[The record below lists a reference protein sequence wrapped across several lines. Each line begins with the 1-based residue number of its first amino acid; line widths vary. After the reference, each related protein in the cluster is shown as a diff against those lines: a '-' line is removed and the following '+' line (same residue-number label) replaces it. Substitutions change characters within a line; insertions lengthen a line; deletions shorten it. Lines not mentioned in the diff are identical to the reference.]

1 LDQLVS
7 LNYKFPYLSL
17 PPVTLGQKSLF
28 NVSRLKLNK
37 TLPNLTFM
45 DLTDFV
51 SGNSIKQTT
60 GYKSFIPN
68 DINHT
73 FTWHEP
79 TVNILLEKAT
89 LQLGA
94 LNSFSQFVPDIALF
108 IKMHVVKEATVS
120 SRIEGTQTN
129 MEEALVRQSEI
140 NPEKRNDWQEV
151 NNYIKAMDYAI
162 PRLDGL
168 PLSSRLLKETHK
180 ILLSS
185 VRGEHKFPGEFRTS
199 QNWIGGATINDAV
212 FIPPPFH
219 EVDRLMGDLENFIH
233 NEEVAVPHLIKIAL
247 AHYQFETIHPFL
259 DGNGRIGR
267 LMITLYLIENKIIDK
282 PILYLSDFFEK
293 HKGLHYDNLM
303 TVRRSN
309 NLTQWIKF
317 FLEAVSQTCEIAARS
332 LQQIMHLKQDCEGR
346 RIITLGKKVPNAKK
360 LLDYLY
366 TQPIVNAQNISEALD
381 ISQVSSY
388 KIIEDFIKAEI
399 LQETTGFKR
408 NRYFLFKEYL
418 DIFHQ

>member
-1 LDQLVS
+1 
-7 LNYKFPYLSL
+7 
-17 PPVTLGQKSLF
+17 
-28 NVSRLKLNK
+28 
-37 TLPNLTFM
+37 M
-45 DLTDFV
+45 DIKDFIA
-51 SGNSIKQTT
+51 GTTIKQVT

-73 FTWHEP
+73 FTWEEP
-79 TVNILLEKAT
+79 TINTTLEKAT

-94 LNSFSQFVPDIALF
+94 LNSFSQFVPDIGLF

-129 MEEALVRQSEI
+129 IEEALIKQSDI

-162 PRLDGL
+162 PRLEKL

-180 ILLSS
+180 ILLNS
-185 VRGEHKFPGEFRTS
+185 VRGEHKLPGEFRSS
-199 QNWIGGATINDAV
+199 QNWIGGASINDAV
-212 FIPPPFH
+212 FVPPPFH
-219 EVDRLMGDLENFIH
+219 EIDRLMGDLENFIH
-233 NEEVAVPHLIKIAL
+233 NDDIAVPHLIKIAL

-293 HKGLHYDNLM
+293 HKGLYYDNLM
-303 TVRRSN
+303 AVRRTN
-309 NLTQWIKF
+309 NPTQWIKF
-317 FLEAVSQTCEIAARS
+317 FLEGVNQTCEIASKS
-332 LQQIMHLKQDCEGR
+332 LQQIMKLRQDCEGT

-360 LLDYLY
+360 LLNYLF
-366 TQPIVNAQNISEALD
+366 TQPILSAQNVAEVLT
-381 ISQVSSY
+381 ISQVSAY
-388 KIIEDFIKAEI
+388 KIIGDFMSAGI
-399 LQETTGFKR
+399 LKETTGFKR
-408 NRYFLFKEYL
+408 NRFFVFNEYL
-418 DIFHQ
+418 DIFYQ

>member
-1 LDQLVS
+1 
-7 LNYKFPYLSL
+7 
-17 PPVTLGQKSLF
+17 
-28 NVSRLKLNK
+28 
-37 TLPNLTFM
+37 M
-45 DLTDFV
+45 DLVNFIA
-51 SGNSIKQTT
+51 GNIIKQPT

-68 DINHT
+68 DINQT
-73 FTWHEP
+73 FTWQEP
-79 TVNILLEKAT
+79 TINTLLEKTT

-94 LNSFSQFVPDIALF
+94 LNSFSQFVPDIRLF

-129 MEEALVRQSEI
+129 IEEALVRQNEI

-151 NNYIKAMDYAI
+151 NNYIRAMDYAI
-162 PRLDGL
+162 PRLEEL

-180 ILLSS
+180 ILLDS
-185 VRGEHKFPGEFRTS
+185 VRGEQKLPGEFRSS
-199 QNWIGGATINDAV
+199 QNWIGGASINDAV

-219 EVDRLMGDLENFIH
+219 EVNRLMGDLENFLH
-233 NEEVAVPHLIKIAL
+233 NDDIAVPHLIKIAL

-267 LMITLYLIENKIIDK
+267 LMITLYLIENRIIDK

-293 HKGLHYDNLM
+293 HKGLYYDNLM
-303 TVRRSN
+303 AVRRKN
-309 NLTQWIKF
+309 DLTQWIKF

-332 LQQIMHLKQDCEGR
+332 LQQIMRLRQDCEGR

-360 LLDYLY
+360 LLDYLF
-366 TQPIVNAQNISEALD
+366 TQPIVNASNISDSLE
-381 ISQVSSY
+381 ISQVSAY

-408 NRYFLFKEYL
+408 NRFFLFKEYL